1 MKSATRSVSPD
12 LLRQMSGHAD
22 DAPPYTALPLLPVL
36 DFVTLMVVG
45 YVSLFLFEALFAPS
59 GWQAAGGMDAQRMTL
74 TTAALGA
81 FALHDRTFSRQRH
94 EAEADRA
101 AWVRRFAGR
110 FLIFVAV
117 LGVIAFAGRW
127 HRDLPAALLL
137 PWLVAAFAS
146 TFASRK
152 LLRWH
157 RREAGGR
164 NASTLAA
171 RPMAEVDGW
180 IGDRLAVRV
189 LADRPVTRWS
199 AALKT
204 CVDRLACVVLLLLL
218 APVMLLIVLAI
229 KLDSPGPVLFR
240 QRRHGFR
247 SREFDI
253 YKFRTMQVPAAVAE
267 QGAALHQTER
277 DDCRITRIGRLL
289 RKYSLDELPQFF
301 NVLEGTMSLVG
312 PRPHAVDMR
321 TESRLGEEIVDNYL
335 HRHRVKPGITGWSQI
350 HGARGATTTV
360 AELRRRVELDLH
372 YVEHWSPLL
381 DLKIL
386 SRTFRAVLRATNAY

>member
-22 DAPPYTALPLLPVL
+22 DARPHAPLPLLPVL

-45 YVSLFLFEALFAPS
+45 YVSLFLFETLFAPS
-59 GWQAAGGMDAQRMTL
+59 GWQAPGGMDAQRMTL

-81 FALHDRTFSRQRH
+81 FALHDRQFGARRN
-94 EAEADRA
+94 EADGV
-101 AWVRRFAGR
+101 AWAGR
-110 FLIFVAV
+110 FAARFLVLVGV

-127 HRDLPAALLL
+127 LGDLPSALLL
-137 PWLVAAFAS
+137 PWLLAALAI
-146 TFASRK
+146 TFASRT
-152 LLRWH
+152 LLRRP
-157 RREAGGR
+157 RRAASGR
-164 NASTLAA
+164 DGLAPA
-171 RPMAEVDGW
+171 PPSSIERNGL
-180 IGDRLAVRV
+180 IGDRFAVRV
-189 LADRPVTRWS
+189 LADRPITRWS

-204 CVDRLACVVLLLLL
+204 GVDRLACVILLLLL

-229 KLDSPGPVLFR
+229 KIDSPGPVLFR

-247 SREFDI
+247 SREFNI

>member
-22 DAPPYTALPLLPVL
+22 DVHPHAALPLLPVL

-59 GWQAAGGMDAQRMTL
+59 GWQAPGGMDVQRMTL

-81 FALHDRTFSRQRH
+81 FALHDRQFGARRN
-94 EAEADRA
+94 EADGV
-101 AWVRRFAGR
+101 AWVGRFAAR
-110 FLIFVAV
+110 FLILVGV

-127 HRDLPAALLL
+127 LGDLPSALLL
-137 PWLVAAFAS
+137 SWLVSALAI
-146 TFASRK
+146 TFASRT
-152 LLRWH
+152 LLRRP
-157 RREAGGR
+157 RRAAGCFDGSDPAPPSSIER
-164 NASTLAA
+164 NGL
-171 RPMAEVDGW
+171 

-189 LADRPVTRWS
+189 LADRPITRWS

-204 CVDRLACVVLLLLL
+204 GVDRLACVILLVLL
-218 APVMLLIVLAI
+218 APVMLLIALAI

-267 QGAALHQTER
+267 PGTALHQTER

-321 TESRLGEEIVDNYL
+321 TESRLGEEIADNYL

-372 YVEHWSPLL
+372 YVDHWSPLL

-386 SRTFRAVLRATNAY
+386 TRTFRAVLRATNAY

>member
-22 DAPPYTALPLLPVL
+22 DAYMHTALPLLPVL

-81 FALHDRTFSRQRH
+81 FALHDRQFGARRN
-94 EAEADRA
+94 EADSA
-101 AWVRRFAGR
+101 AWVGR
-110 FLIFVAV
+110 FVARFLVLVGV

-127 HRDLPAALLL
+127 LGDLPSALLL
-137 PWLVAAFAS
+137 PWLLAALAI

-152 LLRWH
+152 LLR
-157 RREAGGR
+157 RQGREAGGR
-164 NASTLAA
+164 NASTPAA
-171 RPMAEVDGW
+171 RPFAEVDGL
-180 IGDRLAVRV
+180 IGDRMAVRV
-189 LADRPVTRWS
+189 LADRPITRWS

-204 CVDRLACVVLLLLL
+204 GVDRLACVVLLLLLL

-247 SREFDI
+247 SREFNI